1 LVTRTTQ
8 NKNLEVARQVL
19 RQIMAL
25 AFVPSDQI
33 TRVYYD
39 VVKPELNNVPAKP
52 ISLRHNLRDF
62 FKYFESFWL
71 RKTNHFCVFNQS
83 TRTNNGLEGYNNKMC
98 VQLSAHR
105 HLYRLIVWFEK
116 EELLVQQLV
125 MKISSDIPV
134 HKRKQTA
141 ITILIND

>member
-1 LVTRTTQ
+1 
-8 NKNLEVARQVL
+8 
-19 RQIMAL
+19 MAL

-39 VVKPELNNVPAKP
+39 VIKPELNNVPAKP

-83 TRTNNGLEGYNNKMC
+83 TRTNNGLE
-98 VQLSAHR
+98 
-105 HLYRLIVWFEK
+105 
-116 EELLVQQLV
+116 
-125 MKISSDIPV
+125 
-134 HKRKQTA
+134 
-141 ITILIND
+141 